1 MKKFRRTIK
10 VNDLKIS
17 DMMKMQQE
25 LWEKNKDKWLP
36 IEAKYGRNYILWL
49 IEELGETIAIIK
61 KKGDNAIMEN
71 ENVRVAFVEELS
83 DVLMY
88 YIEILRRYN
97 ITPCELSRVFVDKHN
112 RNMKRDYLTEYSDK
126 YESNNNKKKNC

>member
-1 MKKFRRTIK
+1 MEKVKRAIV

-17 DMMKMQQE
+17 DMMEMQQE
-25 LWEKNKDKWLP
+25 LWEVNKDKWLP

-61 KKGDNAIMEN
+61 KKGDNAIMKN
-71 ENVRVAFVEELS
+71 ENVRVAFLEELS

-97 ITPCELSRVFVDKHN
+97 ITPCELSRAFIDKHN
-112 RNMKRDYLTEYSDK
+112 RNMKRNYLSEYSSK
-126 YESNNNKKKNC
+126 YEENSNEKEKC

>member
-49 IEELGETIAIIK
+49 IEELGET
-61 KKGDNAIMEN
+61 M
-71 ENVRVAFVEELS
+71 
-83 DVLMY
+83 
-88 YIEILRRYN
+88 
-97 ITPCELSRVFVDKHN
+97 
-112 RNMKRDYLTEYSDK
+112 
-126 YESNNNKKKNC
+126 

>member
-1 MKKFRRTIK
+1 MK
-10 VNDLKIS
+10 DLKIS

-25 LWEKNKDKWLP
+25 LWEKNKDRWSP

-71 ENVRVAFVEELS
+71 ENVRVAFLEELS

-88 YIEILRRYN
+88 YIEILRRYH
-97 ITPCELSRVFVDKHN
+97 ITPCELSKAFIDKHI
-112 RNMKRDYLTEYSDK
+112 RNMKRDFFSEYSDK
-126 YESNNNKKKNC
+126 YEKG

>member
-1 MKKFRRTIK
+1 MD
-10 VNDLKIS
+10 DLKIS
-17 DMMKMQQE
+17 DMIEMQQK
-25 LWEKNKDKWLP
+25 LWEKNKEKWLP

-61 KKGDNAIMEN
+61 KKGDSAIVEN
-71 ENVRVAFVEELS
+71 ENVRAAFLEELS

-97 ITPCELSRVFVDKHN
+97 ITSCELSRAFADKHH
-112 RNMKRDYLTEYSDK
+112 RNMKRDYSLEYTEK
-126 YESNNNKKKNC
+126 YERNGEVLK